1 MYSLGSTRASFCKDP
16 ELEDLFQLYRDA
28 WMPQQEA
35 DQAINDEEEED
46 QAEEEDSVEDE
57 DEDEDDDDDDS
68 SHGQND
74 DMGDDELREKL
85 GLLKEVVTAE
95 ASEPEH
101 VSEQSAPE
109 SQASK
114 AEEALCHPRA
124 ALPEVTKAL
133 LPPEAPN
140 PAPAMESKAAQFF
153 DARTL
158 RAERVARIALLKYP
172 DGNHI
177 TLPRLF

>member
-1 MYSLGSTRASFCKDP
+1 
-16 ELEDLFQLYRDA
+16 
-28 WMPQQEA
+28 MPQQEA

-46 QAEEEDSVEDE
+46 QAEEEDTVEDE
-57 DEDEDDDDDDS
+57 DEDEDR
-68 SHGQND
+68 
-74 DMGDDELREKL
+74 DDELREKL
-85 GLLKEVVTAE
+85 GLLKEVVTPE

-114 AEEALCHPRA
+114 AEEALSHPTA
-124 ALPEVTKAL
+124 ALPEATKAL
-133 LPPEAPN
+133 LPPEVPN
-140 PAPAMESKAAQFF
+140 LAPAMASKAAEFF
-153 DARTL
+153 DPRTL

-172 DGNHI
+172 DCNHI